1 MSNNFKPFGSGAG
14 GFVNY
19 KIFKEVQ
26 KGGGERGPSSNN
38 GCLGSVI
45 ITLTVIILIAAIIIQ

>member
-26 KGGGERGPSSNN
+26 KGEHGPSSNN

-45 ITLTVIILIAAIIIQ
+45 IMLTVVIIIAAIIIH